1 MTAPT
6 QATLTQGLSARI
18 QERLEVLEATQA
30 AITQGGRHPSFESI
44 HEDDEISLLDLL
56 QVVADN
62 LRLLVLGPL
71 VAGLLALGFT
81 SVIAPTFTA
90 TTKFMPPQQQQS
102 GAAAMLAGLGAL
114 GGLAGAASG
123 LKNPADQY
131 VAFLKSNSVLDALI
145 ERFKLT
151 ERFELKFREDTRI
164 ALSSGIQ
171 VATGKDG
178 LITINVSDTDPQFA
192 AQLANAHIEELG
204 KLLNRLAVTEAQ
216 QRRMFFEKQLSNAKD
231 NLVKSELALKSSG
244 VNSSALK
251 ASPAAAVEGLAKLKA
266 GITAQEIKLASMRG
280 YLTESAP
287 DFKQAQTEL
296 SAMRGQMTRLEKEE
310 PTITGASGITSD
322 YIAKFRDFKYHETLF
337 ELFAKQYEM
346 ARVDESREG
355 AVIQV
360 LDIAQTPERKSK
372 PQKALIASMTTLA
385 AGFAL
390 LLFIFIRQTLRG
402 ATKNPES
409 AEKIASLRQAWT
421 KAIGRAV
428 PSKKIAVHS

>member
-1 MTAPT
+1 MNQNIET
-6 QATLTQGLSARI
+6 
-18 QERLEVLEATQA
+18 V
-30 AITQGGRHPSFESI
+30 
-44 HEDDEISLLDLL
+44 EDDEISLLDLL
-56 QVVADN
+56 QVVVDN
-62 LRLLVLGPL
+62 LRLLVLAPL
-71 VAGLLALGFT
+71 IAGLLALGITFA
-81 SVIAPTFTA
+81 IAPTYTA

-114 GGLAGAASG
+114 GGLAGAAGG

-131 VAFLKSNSVLDALI
+131 VAFLKSRSVQDTLI
-145 ERFKLT
+145 DRFKLT
-151 ERFELKFREDTRI
+151 ERYDQKFKQDTRLVLEKNVQI
-164 ALSSGIQ
+164 A
-171 VATGKDG
+171 AGKDG
-178 LITINVSDTDPQFA
+178 LITIDVDDKDAEFS

-231 NLVKSELALKSSG
+231 NLVKAELALKASG

-266 GITAQEIKLASMRG
+266 TITAQEIKLASMRG

-296 SAMRGQMTRLEKEE
+296 SAMRGQMVRAEKEE
-310 PTITGASGITSD
+310 PASSSDSD

-355 AVIQV
+355 AIIQV
-360 LDIAQTPERKSK
+360 VDAAQAPERKSK
-372 PQKALIASMTTLA
+372 PKKALIAMMTTLA
-385 AGFAL
+385 VGFAL
-390 LLFIFIRQTLRG
+390 LLFIFIRQALRG
-402 ATKNPES
+402 AAQTPES
-409 AEKIASLRQAWT
+409 AEKITRLRQAWRR
-421 KAIGRAV
+421 ALGRV
-428 PSKKIAVHS
+428 